1 MVAIAV
7 AGILGSAAVNLVIV
21 SMAVG
26 RYQKALENCQKAVD
40 TCINEIGNMR
50 TSLTGAREDIARIKG
65 RINGK
70 GWKQEV

>member
-1 MVAIAV
+1 MTAWGMLVIAIA
-7 AGILGSAAVNLVIV
+7 GIAGSAAVNLIIV

-26 RYQKALENCQKAVD
+26 RYKVLVEDCV
-40 TCINEIGNMR
+40 NEIAALR
-50 TSLTGAREDIARIKG
+50 TSLGGAREDIARIKG